1 VPCVKCHIGPGAN
14 WFVKSKLS
22 GAWQVVSVT
31 FDLYD
36 RPIPTPVHNLRP
48 ARETCAQCH
57 WPSKFVGDRLKVR
70 THYDNDEENTELKTV
85 LMVRVGGVEG
95 DSSRG
100 IHWHVDPSTEIRYRS
115 SEDRETIYE
124 VEQVMSDGTVR
135 RFLPPNVPEEGSEGT
150 SWRTMDCID
159 CHNRPTHIYQMP
171 DTAVDREIT
180 AGRIDRSLPYIRRE
194 GVRVLTAE
202 YSSHAEARRE
212 ISAGITAF
220 YAKEYPELAVSNA
233 DEIREA
239 GDALGDAYA
248 VNVFPRMNVQW
259 GTYPDHIG
267 HQVSDGCFRCHDDDH
282 ATADGEVISQD
293 CSTCHALLA
302 MEEENPEVLKMLT
315 E

>member
-1 VPCVKCHIGPGAN
+1 
-14 WFVKSKLS
+14 
-22 GAWQVVSVT
+22 
-31 FDLYD
+31 
-36 RPIPTPVHNLRP
+36 
-48 ARETCAQCH
+48 
-57 WPSKFVGDRLKVR
+57 
-70 THYDNDEENTELKTV
+70 
-85 LMVRVGGVEG
+85 
-95 DSSRG
+95 
-100 IHWHVDPSTEIRYRS
+100 
-115 SEDRETIYE
+115 
-124 VEQVMSDGTVR
+124 
-135 RFLPPNVPEEGSEGT
+135 
-150 SWRTMDCID
+150 
-159 CHNRPTHIYQMP
+159 MP

-180 AGRIDRSLPYIRRE
+180 AGRIDRSLPFIRRE
-194 GVRVLTAE
+194 GVRVLTGD

-248 VNVFPRMNVQW
+248 VNVFPQMNVQW

-282 ATADGEVISQD
+282 STADGEVISQD

-302 MEEENPEVLKMLT
+302 MEEENPEVLNMLT